1 MIGRFKCILV
11 DNIYSAEVEELIEK
25 RWYSDPEKDGQEGS
39 IYIYIYMFKLLL
51 KKRNWKK
58 MRKIKQFIF
67 DFWIILF
74 LWYKPWS
81 ESLTKK
87 KKNRKSKKKCF
98 FF

>member
-1 MIGRFKCILV
+1 
-11 DNIYSAEVEELIEK
+11 
-25 RWYSDPEKDGQEGS
+25 
-39 IYIYIYMFKLLL
+39 
-51 KKRNWKK
+51 

-87 KKNRKSKKKCF
+87 KKKNRKNKKKWF
-98 FF
+98 FFKQKWWVIETVFPFWEFTAGLWIPNL

>member
-11 DNIYSAEVEELIEK
+11 DNIYSAEVEKLIEK

-39 IYIYIYMFKLLL
+39 IYIYIYICLNYCW
-51 KKRNWKK
+51 KKEIEKK

-87 KKNRKSKKKCF
+87 KNNRKSKKKCF
-98 FF
+98 F

>member
-11 DNIYSAEVEELIEK
+11 DNIYSAEVEKLIEK

-58 MRKIKQFIF
+58 DAEDKTVYIWFLNYFVFVVQAMIR
-67 DFWIILF
+67 IID
-74 LWYKPWS
+74 
-81 ESLTKK
+81 
-87 KKNRKSKKKCF
+87 
-98 FF
+98 